1 MNKHFLGD
9 TAVLLGRSLRHI
21 ARSPDTIIT
30 TVITPIAML
39 LLFVYVLG
47 GAIQAGTGSYVNY
60 LLPGILIITIASGIS
75 YTAYRLFLDL
85 QGGIFERFT
94 SMPIARA
101 AVLWAHDT
109 GERHINDQALAIGL
123 AGALLVELVLSE
135 NVVVGWTFDDFD
147 HQWHERPGQLFI
159 ARHGPTGSP
168 LLDAALAAINRIVYA
183 QPRGEHLRIWMQS
196 FAANDLYDRVHA
208 AMVTAGVI
216 RRTIRRRYGGLVK
229 TETYLP
235 VEVAYPTRVRTRVRD
250 AIVFHEP
257 SKYRPPAAPDDD
269 SVALCGL
276 TLALELTEFLY
287 RNQPNR
293 EIN

>member
-1 MNKHFLGD
+1 MTTYANGNGAR
-9 TAVLLGRSLRHI
+9 AVTTPRHR
-21 ARSPDTIIT
+21 AELPLH
-30 TVITPIAML
+30 AEL
-39 LLFVYVLG
+39 
-47 GAIQAGTGSYVNY
+47 Y
-60 LLPGILIITIASGIS
+60 LL
-75 YTAYRLFLDL
+75 
-85 QGGIFERFT
+85 
-94 SMPIARA
+94 
-101 AVLWAHDT
+101 AHDDDT
-109 GERHINDQALAIGL
+109 GERHINEQALAIGL

-135 NVVVGWTFDDFD
+135 NIVVGWVFDDYD

-196 FAANDLYDRVHA
+196 FAANDLYERVHA

-293 EIN
+293 EINDWLQVVVDRHGNDAISAIIRAVDAGRGDVAVAAMG